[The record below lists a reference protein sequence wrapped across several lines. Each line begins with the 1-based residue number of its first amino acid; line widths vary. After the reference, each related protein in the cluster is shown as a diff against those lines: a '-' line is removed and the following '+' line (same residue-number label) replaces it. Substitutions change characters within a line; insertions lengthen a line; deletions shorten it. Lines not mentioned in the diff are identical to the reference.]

1 MLAAP
6 GSCVEIKSESERTC
20 LAGEFHIAQTSRSE
34 IFITHHG
41 QSSFS
46 CSESLDIGDLIGC
59 ELMARSAVPGKET
72 ASSREGCESK
82 PDEKFTFHFDLCF
95 GLVII
100 FYDLSGQ
107 FELNIRFLFEK
118 D

>member
-1 MLAAP
+1 MNSIPTICAAHEPTGRTIPYLTPILACD
-6 GSCVEIKSESERTC
+6 GTITNFTC
-20 LAGEFHIAQTSRSE
+20 CGFTCRK
-34 IFITHHG
+34 
-41 QSSFS
+41 
-46 CSESLDIGDLIGC
+46 SLDIGDLLRS
-59 ELMARSAVPGKET
+59 ELMAGSSVTSEET

-107 FELNIRFLFEK
+107 FELNVRFLFEK